1 MSAIRASHSA
11 TAASSSARRAAG
23 PRAGARAAPAVR
35 SRPSAAVPARA
46 ARRCAAAAA
55 DFNPPTVADTKRKF
69 VEAYPYAIP
78 ALYNNVLQE
87 LLVQMHFTR
96 WAKSYSF
103 DPVMALGLLTVFEQL
118 MDGYRNEEAR
128 AAVFAAYV
136 GAMDE
141 DPEQYKSA
149 AASLEAWAKEQT
161 SETLVAFAEQSGEM
175 PAELQG
181 VAARAK
187 AGDFQYSKYFAVG
200 MFRLLEL
207 SNTSEPSTLEKLCEA
222 LGVPKASV
230 DKDLDIYRGL
240 LSKLTSA
247 KELMADFL
255 ARCVRARST
264 RAAARRRLLQ
274 GRVRFFFFMCGCGWG
289 LPVAPR
295 QRAGGA
301 AAHGGRSPHL
311 TTHPWAALLTL
322 TRRRG
327 DPLPPPHKHPPLL
340 QGGQEEGRARGRE
353 EGRGRV
359 DDRRGGL
366 SAHRLIH

>member
-274 GRVRFFFFMCGCGWG
+274 GRRAFFFFYVWLWVG
-289 LPVAPR
+289 LAR
-295 QRAGGA
+295 GA
-301 AAHGGRSPHL
+301 AA
-311 TTHPWAALLTL
+311 A
-322 TRRRG
+322 RRG
-327 DPLPPPHKHPPLL
+327 RCRARRALPPPDHPSLGCPADADAATRRPSPPTHTNTPLYS
-340 QGGQEEGRARGRE
+340 RE
-353 EGRGRV
+353 AKKKAEREAEKKV
-359 DDRRGGL
+359 EVE
-366 SAHRLIH
+366 STTAEAP